1 MNNAHLTHKIF
12 FQEITEKKLNELLKR
27 ADKDTKVLQSHINKL
42 LKPYRCVV
50 FITSNKTNNGRLYC
64 DIIIKYYDKSIEI
77 GHATLHLKSD
87 NKNLNISVRE
97 KGRLHIRNI
106 NNTCYPF
113 SCTKRNIKNKNV
125 SVQLN
130 LITNKY
136 IKPSLK
142 ECSDKTILVLNKYF
156 DYNLELSLDKNL
168 TNYPNEIHPCH
179 PAILRN
185 FSRIKAQS
193 IRTTK
198 KQKYKYSLIPN

>member
-27 ADKDTKVLQSHINKL
+27 ADKDTKVLQNHINSL

-50 FITSNKTNNGRLYC
+50 KLNKKLNNNYC
-64 DIIIKYYDKSIEI
+64 DIIIDYFDDNNKYI

-87 NKNLNISVRE
+87 NKSLGKSAKIN
-97 KGRLHIRNI
+97 GRLHIRNT

-113 SCTKRNIKNKNV
+113 SCTKRNIKNINM

-130 LITNKY
+130 LIANKH

-142 ECSDKTILVLNKYF
+142 KCSDNTILVLNKYF
-156 DYNLELSLDKNL
+156 DYISEWSLDKNL
-168 TNYPNEIHPCH
+168 TNYPNKIHPCQ
-179 PAILRN
+179 PPILRN
-185 FSRIKAQS
+185 FSRIQS
-193 IRTTK
+193 QRIRTTRK
-198 KQKYKYSLIPN
+198 KQYNYSLSHR